1 MSYRTFSVVLLSIL
15 LAACVSTSEIPPQ
28 ASPHYTLGLAHLQS
42 GNPTLALKEFLQ
54 AQEDDPESPLVHA
67 GLARA
72 YQAKKAYTLAEQY
85 YKKALLLSGNDPMY
99 QNNLAALYISMERW
113 DQAID
118 YFNKA
123 SENLLFVRIELALMG
138 KGYAYYRKGD
148 YPTALQAYREAE
160 IVAPR
165 MAALQFHI
173 GETYAAL
180 GRQELA
186 SLSYGKAIF
195 YAPAYSEARYQL
207 AILLLKDQQID
218 AAKEHLQTIV
228 KQDPLSDW
236 GYKAADFLKTLK

>member
-15 LAACVSTSEIPPQ
+15 LAACASTSEIPPQ

-54 AQEDDPESPLVHA
+54 AQENDPDAPQVQA
-67 GLARA
+67 GIARA

-85 YKKALLLSGNDPMY
+85 YKKALLLSDNDPMY

-123 SENLLFVRIELALMG
+123 SENLFFVRIELALMG

-160 IVAPR
+160 AVAPR
-165 MAALQFHI
+165 LAPLHFHI

-186 SLSYGKAIF
+186 SRSYEKAIF

-228 KQDPLSDW
+228 EQDPLSDW
-236 GYKAADFLKTLK
+236 GYKSAEFLKSLK